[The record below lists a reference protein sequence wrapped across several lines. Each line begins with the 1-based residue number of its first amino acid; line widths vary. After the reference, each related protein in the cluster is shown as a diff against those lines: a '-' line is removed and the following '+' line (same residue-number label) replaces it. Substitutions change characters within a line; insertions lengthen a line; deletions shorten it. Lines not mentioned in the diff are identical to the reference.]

1 MPFVWLIF
9 DCRVDFIYRDR
20 RHRLEMSVK
29 YPAKSAAFGYRM
41 QNNNERKTTTVIPF
55 SILNLNSDYGK
66 NLSGWASF
74 WGRYVS
80 MT

>member
-1 MPFVWLIF
+1 LIA
-9 DCRVDFIYRDR
+9 VSISSIVDR
-20 RHRLEMSVK
+20 RHRLEIGVE
-29 YPAKSAAFGYRM
+29 YAAKSAAFGHGM
-41 QNNNERKTTTVIPF
+41 QNNHKRKIPAVVPF
-55 SILNLNSDYGK
+55 SISNLESDYGR